1 MSPAPVA
8 GEARSGRA
16 EVSAANLL
24 SESATAALRTR
35 LVRCEIMP
43 GERLSEPELRAT
55 LGFGTSPVR
64 EAIRRLE
71 FEKLVVI
78 YPRSGT
84 YATDIALKD
93 SRSVT
98 ELRLEIEALAA
109 ALACQRGSRAEK
121 ERLAELAERQYET
134 DDLQEC
140 IDLDAAFHRS
150 MYRMTRND
158 YLTTTAEIH
167 FNLALRQWYFCSKE
181 VETPDWTG
189 VDHRGLAAAIAAGD
203 PEAAGRHIREHVLHD
218 SHQVVTILTNY
229 GL

>member
-1 MSPAPVA
+1 MCSAYVADGRPAKD
-8 GEARSGRA
+8 EA
-16 EVSAANLL
+16 SAPNLL
-24 SESATAALRTR
+24 SDSAYTTLCSR

-43 GERLSEPELRAT
+43 GERLSEPNLRSS
-55 LGFGTSPVR
+55 LGVGASPVR

-84 YATDIALKD
+84 YVTDIALKD

-98 ELRLEIEALAA
+98 ELRLELEGLAA
-109 ALACQRGSRAEK
+109 ALACGRGSVAEK
-121 ERLAELAERQYET
+121 EQLTALAEQQFGT

-140 IDLDAAFHRS
+140 ITLDSAFHRS

-158 YLTTTAEIH
+158 YLTTAAEIH
-167 FNLALRQWYFCSKE
+167 FNLALRQWYFCSK
-181 VETPDWTG
+181 VVKTPDWTG
-189 VDHRGLAAAIAAGD
+189 VDHRPLAAAIAAGD
-203 PEAAGRHIREHVLHD
+203 AAAASEHVREHVQHD
-218 SHQVVTILTNY
+218 SRQVVEILTDY